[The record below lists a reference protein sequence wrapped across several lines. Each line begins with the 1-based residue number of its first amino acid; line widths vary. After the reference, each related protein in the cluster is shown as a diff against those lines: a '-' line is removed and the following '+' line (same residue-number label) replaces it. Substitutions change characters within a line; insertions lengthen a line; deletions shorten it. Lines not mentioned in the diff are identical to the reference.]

1 MSASLAGHGQGVV
14 AVIRTAEQQRA
25 QRAWKAL
32 TDRFGAA
39 PDRWNSNGGAKAY
52 LTALRQTS
60 TRVHVSGIGQAL
72 AFLRSR
78 DNDGK
83 MAATDLAGAV
93 LADLGLPPGDD
104 PALELIN
111 RIKDGD
117 LILLMR
123 ATEEAMAYVS
133 WLSRY
138 LQGAGIEPDDV
149 IEENNAGEG
158 GN

>member
-25 QRAWKAL
+25 QQAWEAL
-32 TDRFGAA
+32 TDRFGEA
-39 PDRWNSNGGAKAY
+39 PDDWKSSKGAKAY

-60 TRVHVSGIGQAL
+60 TRVHVSGLGQAL

-93 LADLGLPPGDD
+93 LTDLGLPEGDD
-104 PALELIN
+104 PALELISK
-111 RIKDGD
+111 IKDGD

-123 ATEEAMAYVS
+123 ATEEGLAYVS

-149 IEENNAGEG
+149 IEEDNAGEG